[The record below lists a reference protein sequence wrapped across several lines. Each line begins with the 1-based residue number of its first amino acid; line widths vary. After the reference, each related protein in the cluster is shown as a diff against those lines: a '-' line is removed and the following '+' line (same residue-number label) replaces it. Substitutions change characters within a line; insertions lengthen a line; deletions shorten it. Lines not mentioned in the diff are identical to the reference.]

1 MLHRMLRRLLSPKEL
16 LRYAGLFTWLTVA
29 VPLVARVRLIRDGAV
44 SWPAVVMWVLYLGY
58 ALAFLSLT
66 RPAARRHSVWRTNAL
81 LLVLTAGAMA
91 VSHYTVSGLGAILL
105 IVCGGVLPWLLPL
118 RGATAW
124 LIGQNVAMQPLFA
137 SFPGYSELEASLQCA
152 LFLGCSS
159 FIFMIS
165 LTARQQAA
173 AREALRKVNAE
184 LRATQ
189 SLLAESER
197 VAERLRISRE
207 LHDLVG
213 HHLTALS
220 LNLEVATHLTD
231 GKAREHVQKA
241 QALSKL
247 LLADVREVVSSL
259 RDSDTIQ
266 LSHALHELLDGV
278 PSLNVHLK
286 VPEPFEVSDPARAQ
300 VILRLA
306 QEVLTNALKHAQAQN
321 LWLEF
326 AVDAGE
332 ITVHARDDGRGS
344 AAVAAGNGLSG
355 MRERL
360 SQFGGRMAIDSAPGA
375 GFKLAARLPL
385 ETLG

>member
-1 MLHRMLRRLLSPKEL
+1 MLRRLLSPKEL
-16 LRYAGLFTWLTVA
+16 LRYAGLFTWLSVA
-29 VPLVARVRLIRDGAV
+29 VPLLARVRLFRDGRV
-44 SWPAVVMWVLYLGY
+44 NWPAVTMWILYLGY
-58 ALAFLSLT
+58 AGAFLLLT
-66 RPAARRHSVWRTNAL
+66 RAAARRDPALRTHSL

-91 VSHYTVSGLGAILL
+91 VSHYTLSGLGAILL
-105 IVCGGVLPWLLPL
+105 MVCGGVLPWLLPL
-118 RGATAW
+118 RSASLW
-124 LIGQNVAMQPLFA
+124 LVGQNVAMQPLIA
-137 SFPGYSELEASLQCA
+137 RIPNYSELEAILQCG

-220 LNLEVATHLTD
+220 LNLEVASHLTE
-231 GKAREHVQKA
+231 GKARVHVQKA
-241 QALSKL
+241 QALGKL

-278 PSLNVHLK
+278 PSLQVHLS

-306 QEVLTNALKHAQAQN
+306 QEVLTNALKHSQAQN

-326 AVDAGE
+326 AVDREE
-332 ITVHARDDGRGS
+332 ITMQVRDDGRGVAS
-344 AAVAAGNGLSG
+344 IAAGNGLSG

-360 SQFGGRMAIDSAPGA
+360 SQFGGQLSINSAPGA